1 MDGEK
6 EKAERNEMT
15 AFWEKM
21 ETMGPGEV
29 LADAEAFSKDR
40 ERLERLLE
48 IGVEWL
54 RDAVIYRIT
63 EDESLLVHGYSRDT
77 LRKRA
82 GRRSLQ
88 GMLAD
93 MERMNMSRHLLG
105 RRVNAQLVAENL
117 FLDLGK
123 AHGAEGR
130 GM

>member
-21 ETMGPGEV
+21 ETMSPGEV

-63 EDESLLVHGYSRDT
+63 EEESLLVHGYSREM
-77 LRKRA
+77 LRKRSE
-82 GRRSLQ
+82 RRSLP

-93 MERMNMSRHLLG
+93 MERMRMSRYLLA

-123 AHGAEGR
+123 SRGAEGR